1 MEGRCSTNA
10 FNEQSK
16 VTITDDDDIQSGSEE
31 CKESADDSYQT
42 SGLQSSKRRRLD
54 IDSDSEEEV
63 ELTKKRS
70 TSNKTSNNYDKTQIS
85 IYCMAKTPSIYKI

>member
-42 SGLQSSKRRRLD
+42 SGLQSSKRK
-54 IDSDSEEEV
+54 IDQT
-63 ELTKKRS
+63 LTANHTAPEYIFFFREKK
-70 TSNKTSNNYDKTQIS
+70 NNHRI
-85 IYCMAKTPSIYKI
+85 